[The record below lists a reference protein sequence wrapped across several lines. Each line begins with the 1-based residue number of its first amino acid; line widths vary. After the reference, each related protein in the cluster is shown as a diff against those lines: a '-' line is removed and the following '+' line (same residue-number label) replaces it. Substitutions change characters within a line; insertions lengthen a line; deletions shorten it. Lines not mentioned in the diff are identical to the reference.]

1 MKILK
6 NFALF
11 FMTIIISFETIGV
24 ELVNSTK
31 KQNNIKEDNQ
41 VTKTYSPR
49 PDLTGKQTGSLELS
63 YQFDIKATGEYEPEL
78 GLPLYDIYKR
88 TNTADGKTLFY
99 EKEYSGDIKPRPPKN
114 HHKKEIIKFI
124 KNGEER
130 WITIDHYYETTG
142 TPSYIKQY
150 RLWDDINN
158 EIKVAFDKGK
168 VERLYIDTDKFNEIL
183 GIFSDVNYI
192 SYTNGKPTQKHYI
205 TVQNGVKEDLYE
217 NYDEQGTLESV
228 NYLKNTNFI
237 YTKYFYP
244 NGKIKSYVN
253 HHKNI
258 EQDFNENGILI
269 KKLSK

>member
-88 TNTADGKTLFY
+88 TNTVDGKTLFY

-142 TPSYIKQY
+142 SPSYIKQY

-158 EIKVAFDKGK
+158 EIKAAFDKGK
-168 VERLYIDTDKFNEIL
+168 VERLYIDTDKFNEVL

-228 NYLKNTNFI
+228 HYLKNTDFI

-244 NGKIKSYVN
+244 NSKIKSYVN

-269 KKLSK
+269 KKSSK